1 MKKSFSIFSIFSIC
15 STLFLSC
22 NEKELKEG
30 NVTINVTIK
39 GLTKG
44 ELVIEK
50 LPVGPKTI
58 QLDTISVSKEGKAIF
73 NINEDQAGF
82 YSIYLIDKKGQIKFI
97 AKKGNIINIYA
108 DVKAITASAK
118 VEGST
123 ENLRLDSLKAF
134 LSASK
139 YYSDSIIHIYEEFQA
154 KQMHYQ
160 IYDHTK
166 RLLTNADRKKTNY
179 VLKYISSNPSQ
190 LSNLIALNSLNRDYF
205 RDIYKMVEEKLT
217 IKYPNS
223 EYVLRLTSENTKF
236 FPPGVGE
243 RAPNFVLPNE
253 KGETKSLNSFE
264 GKYILLDF
272 WATWCRPCI
281 QEIPHLKK
289 AQSYF
294 KEREFEIISICIDKN
309 TDVQKAIWKET
320 IKKHEADWTQLYEE
334 TESTL
339 RKYKIK
345 NFPTLILISPEGDI
359 IERGNTLRGDNNINT
374 ISKFMINEK

>member
-1 MKKSFSIFSIFSIC
+1 MKKSFSIFSIFSIF

-22 NEKELKEG
+22 NEKELKDG

-73 NINEDQAGF
+73 NINEDEAGF

-97 AKKGNIINIYA
+97 AKKGNIINISA
-108 DVKAITASAK
+108 DAKAITASAK
-118 VEGST
+118 VEGSA
-123 ENLRLDSLKAF
+123 ENLRLDSLKTF

-139 YYSDSIIHIYEEFQA
+139 YYSDSIVHIYEEFQA

-160 IYDHTK
+160 IYDHIK

-217 IKYPNS
+217 VKYPNS
-223 EYVLRLTSENTKF
+223 EYVLRLKSENTKF

-253 KGETKSLNSFE
+253 KGETKSLKSFE

-345 NFPTLILISPEGDI
+345 NFPTLILISPEGEI

-374 ISKFMINEK
+374 ISKFMMNEK